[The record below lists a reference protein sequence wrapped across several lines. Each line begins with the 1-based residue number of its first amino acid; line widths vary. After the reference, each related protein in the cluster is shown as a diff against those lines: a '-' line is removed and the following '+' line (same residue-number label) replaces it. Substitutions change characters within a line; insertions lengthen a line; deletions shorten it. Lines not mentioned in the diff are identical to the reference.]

1 MTTDG
6 KRSGRRP
13 GRPDTRQ
20 DILNA
25 ARVAFAAD
33 GYDRT
38 SIRRI
43 ATDAGVDPA
52 LIHHYFATKDR
63 LFLAAIEAPFVPSE
77 LISQVAE
84 GDFATF
90 GRRLVATFVQIWDG
104 EIGERAQAFLR
115 SVIAHPDRRTL
126 VNDFVLTQILREALG
141 HAAPDLDHAETRGS
155 LVASQLLGLALTRNM
170 FQLPPLQALTPEQ
183 IVRIYAP
190 TIQRY
195 LTAEAAELGLTVS
208 PE

>member
-63 LFLAAIEAPFVPSE
+63 LFLAAIEAPFIPSE

-195 LTAEAAELGLTVS
+195 LTAEAAELGLTLS